1 MEKGF
6 ESRGKT
12 SSVVSMISRRGGNVM
27 QRAINGVFVLTI
39 VVALMGWAGLA
50 FAQAPDRVDR
60 VSSSGFEKTVKQ
72 LETALKGRG
81 MMVVATLDY
90 QNMLRMV
97 GANVHG
103 SKTLEF
109 GKPDMMKMVMS
120 TEPEVGLEMP
130 MKIYVYERGD
140 GKTVLSYYKPSGGFG
155 RYGKD
160 QLKMMGEMMDKT
172 LDEIVAEATK

>member
-1 MEKGF
+1 NQTL
-6 ESRGKT
+6 RL
-12 SSVVSMISRRGGNVM
+12 I
-27 QRAINGVFVLTI
+27 FVLTI
-39 VVALMGWAGLA
+39 GAVLMGWAGLA
-50 FAQAPDRVDR
+50 LAQSPDRVDR

-81 MMVVATLDY
+81 MMIAATLDH

-103 SKTLEF
+103 SKTSEF
-109 GKPDMMKMVMS
+109 AKPDMMKMVMS

-130 MKIYVYERGD
+130 MKIYVYERTD
-140 GKTVLSYYKPSGGFG
+140 GKTVVSYYKPSAGFG

-160 QLKMMGEMMDKT
+160 EVKIMGPMMDKM